1 MTRLGPKWESCRPRH
16 PSGAEWACGVSCAV
30 RGLLLKPC
38 PPLPSYCRQGG
49 LPGREHQN
57 EMMVNLTFLRI
68 LFFSVKVLVFFTM
81 LFLLFHK
88 SIQLFPVLKT
98 TKALCEMAPLLIL
111 EDPAGSLHVPCCPG
125 LPGLSP
131 PGAFSEMRGLLD
143 TSLSPEREERQQV
156 PRTTQLGCQVT
167 VVTIATLSPWRE
179 QKPQHPHLQKRGG
192 EGSSGGSSLTT
203 WPAVSWGFALPLA
216 LPGSSSLWAGAL
228 E

>member
-1 MTRLGPKWESCRPRH
+1 
-16 PSGAEWACGVSCAV
+16 
-30 RGLLLKPC
+30 
-38 PPLPSYCRQGG
+38 
-49 LPGREHQN
+49 
-57 EMMVNLTFLRI
+57 
-68 LFFSVKVLVFFTM
+68 M

-88 SIQLFPVLKT
+88 SIRLFSVLKT
-98 TKALCEMAPLLIL
+98 TKALCEMVPLLIL
-111 EDPAGSLHVPCCPG
+111 KDPGGSLHDPCCPG

-192 EGSSGGSSLTT
+192 EGSNGGSSLTT

-216 LPGSSSLWAGAL
+216 LPGSSSLWAGAMERAAACMAVKDPCGPGAGPGNRPL
-228 E
+228 LPPPPPLCPCPEPRFPHPPVVTAAFLPCSQCLPCPGLPLAGYPSGLAWC